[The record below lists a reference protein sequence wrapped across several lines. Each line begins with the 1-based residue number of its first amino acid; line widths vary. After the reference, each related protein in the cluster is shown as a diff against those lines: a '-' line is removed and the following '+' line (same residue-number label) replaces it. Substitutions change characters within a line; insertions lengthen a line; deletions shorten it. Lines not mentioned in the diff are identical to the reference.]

1 MNKMFNAT
9 KGPAAVGP
17 YSHAVIA
24 GNTIYVSGQLGID
37 PAKGQLVEGVVSQAK
52 QGFINLEGILKEAG
66 FQLSDV
72 VKTTVFLTDMANF
85 AEVNAV
91 YGEYFSEWK
100 PARSCVAVQ
109 SLPLGGEFEI
119 EVVAVK

>member
-1 MNKMFNAT
+1 MKKMFNAE

-24 GNTIYVSGQLGID
+24 GDTIYVSGQLGIN
-37 PAKGQLVEGVVSQAK
+37 PQTGKLAEGVISQAQ
-52 QGFINLEGILKEAG
+52 QGFKNLETILAEAG
-66 FQLSDV
+66 YDLTDV
-72 VKTTVFLTDMANF
+72 VKTTVFLTNMGDF
-85 AEVNAV
+85 AEVNKI
-91 YGEYFSEWK
+91 YGEYFSDWK
-100 PARSCVAVQ
+100 PARSCVAVK